1 MNTVFHQQFAT
12 QQLSTL
18 DSNKQQN
25 KFLSLTPFN
34 SQSREQRM
42 DEAPN
47 STNAWTLHAI
57 APTLLVPW

>member
-12 QQLSTL
+12 QQLSAL

-34 SQSREQRM
+34 TQGREQRM
-42 DEAPN
+42 DETPN
-47 STNAWTLHAI
+47 STNAWTLA
-57 APTLLVPW
+57 AMLFGKNK